1 MTLDRPLGTSL
12 FGMTG
17 LSPASPPAKTL
28 PPRSRRGLRAVIFV
42 LSVALLGLGAGLAY
56 SSNSAR
62 AWHDTAVSSA
72 TQLGAAQRQR
82 DDVRAQLASTQSQ
95 LAATKQELSDLAAQ
109 PSVATDPVPPLAG
122 GPAQVGDQA
131 AYLAETVALSDRVSQ
146 ELGTCVTEVQTFSSY
161 LIQYQGQDKTNRLD
175 FARQVNTDCTLA
187 KTDNATLAQRLAT
200 P

>member
-1 MTLDRPLGTSL
+1 
-12 FGMTG
+12 
-17 LSPASPPAKTL
+17 
-28 PPRSRRGLRAVIFV
+28 LRAVIFV

-56 SSNSAR
+56 SSSSAR

-95 LAATKQELSDLAAQ
+95 LVATKQELSELAAQ
-109 PSVATDPVPPLAG
+109 PGVATDPVPPLAG

-131 AYLAETVALSDRVSQ
+131 AYLAETVALSDRASQ

-161 LIQYQGQDKTNRLD
+161 LIQYQGQDKTNLLD